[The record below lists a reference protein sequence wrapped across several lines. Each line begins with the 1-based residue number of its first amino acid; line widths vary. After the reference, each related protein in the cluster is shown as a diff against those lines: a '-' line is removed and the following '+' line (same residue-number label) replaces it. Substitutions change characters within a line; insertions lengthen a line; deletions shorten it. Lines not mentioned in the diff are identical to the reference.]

1 MFLKDNINLLTLWIN
16 GPKVT
21 AYKKI
26 NYNILMMESKTT
38 IFYVGE
44 ETKPVVENLKRL
56 KESIFSYHIDKSIHL
71 IDEHLSVD
79 PKEAN
84 DAQDYVNNIIA
95 FVGERGAGKTS
106 CMCSVISILQ
116 ELQNKKAYN
125 TSFDNLKTLPQ
136 KRIHALK
143 LIDPSFFDAVHNI
156 LEIIIGEMYNR
167 TSRDLSTS
175 ITVDKENEAR
185 KLLKSFQAIKR
196 DMLYVD
202 KNTRFERDE
211 ELEELS
217 LLAAGV
223 DLRTGIQKLIADYLS
238 YFNSDVLL
246 ISIDDIDLNV
256 KLAYEMVEQ
265 IRKYLILPN
274 VMILM
279 AVKIDQ
285 LSMVIQENLSKQ
297 FDQALKHDT
306 RILTGNDISE
316 MAERYINK
324 LIPIESRIYI
334 PSPDVFFGNS
344 LVIKDRENVVFEAD
358 TVRDAIPSLIFT
370 KCRYLF
376 YNTRGTTSPIVPR
389 NLRDL
394 RLLLQMLIKMKDYSE
409 VKPINMTEAL
419 GNKQQFKRYFFSTW
433 LDSLEVDVRS
443 VAIKLINETEPT
455 LFNKK
460 VIDLIRNMYANATSK
475 ELKSHKMYFD
485 IDSAMAKDANE
496 IKVEDNFRN
505 ILEPKNLAYN
515 ISIGDVFYVLDRL
528 LRMETSAS
536 VHRLIFFIKALY
548 SIKLYEWYDE
558 MTDMNETTKKPL
570 PTEKKPYTGD
580 FLVNIND
587 YMKLVGGNFFCL
599 DGETVL
605 PPKRINSFVER
616 EIRLINGK
624 TFFELL
630 KQVLHICRNSP
641 THENE
646 MIQLAEEDL
655 TKMHVVE
662 FFMLTISRYVWTTDK
677 TLSESGSHRYRLGAD
692 AFYNRQIGEQM
703 TNLKFDFLSPFFTLI
718 DIEHSYG
725 RFNEEIFGY
734 AKRVENSLYNKIMGL
749 FEFDRHRHLSSICIR
764 NAEVLD
770 ELFSRVKSRRGSL
783 RSSDDSKIFGSIYNE
798 IANFEIATHDYET
811 KEGNQKEYYTIQFPD
826 FSVLS
831 NLFSD
836 LGFVALFES
845 IYNRNDQVDQSAIEM
860 VTSYFNDFLNS
871 YLKKKQSTIISCLKK
886 HNKDFYDRV
895 GEDAIKEQFNDTNKS
910 YSKNEQINGLAQIIT
925 ETPSVLVDLR
935 SEADEKK
942 TNEDGENTTL
952 DSSDDSSSGEEGE
965 SAPKP
970 SDGTITEE
978 GIAPKSEV

>member
-1 MFLKDNINLLTLWIN
+1 
-16 GPKVT
+16 
-21 AYKKI
+21 
-26 NYNILMMESKTT
+26 
-38 IFYVGE
+38 
-44 ETKPVVENLKRL
+44 
-56 KESIFSYHIDKSIHL
+56 
-71 IDEHLSVD
+71 
-79 PKEAN
+79 
-84 DAQDYVNNIIA
+84 
-95 FVGERGAGKTS
+95 
-106 CMCSVISILQ
+106 MCSVISILQ

-358 TVRDAIPSLIFT
+358 TVRDAISSLIFT

-460 VIDLIRNMYANATSK
+460 VIDLIRNMYADATSK

-770 ELFSRVKSRRGSL
+770 ELFSRIKSRRGSL

>member
-1 MFLKDNINLLTLWIN
+1 
-16 GPKVT
+16 
-21 AYKKI
+21 
-26 NYNILMMESKTT
+26 MESKTT

-394 RLLLQMLIKMKDYSE
+394 RLLLQMLIKKKDYSE

-460 VIDLIRNMYANATSK
+460 VIDLIRNMYADATSK

-770 ELFSRVKSRRGSL
+770 ELFSRIKSRRGSL

-978 GIAPKSEV
+978 GIAPKIEV

>member
-1 MFLKDNINLLTLWIN
+1 
-16 GPKVT
+16 
-21 AYKKI
+21 
-26 NYNILMMESKTT
+26 MESKTT

-324 LIPIESRIYI
+324 LIPIESQIYI

-460 VIDLIRNMYANATSK
+460 VIDLIRNMYADATSK

-770 ELFSRVKSRRGSL
+770 ELFSRIKSRRGSL

-811 KEGNQKEYYTIQFPD
+811 KEGNQKEYYTIQFPG

>member
-1 MFLKDNINLLTLWIN
+1 
-16 GPKVT
+16 
-21 AYKKI
+21 
-26 NYNILMMESKTT
+26 MESKTT

-71 IDEHLSVD
+71 IDEYLSVD

-770 ELFSRVKSRRGSL
+770 ELFSRIKSRRGSL

>member
-1 MFLKDNINLLTLWIN
+1 
-16 GPKVT
+16 
-21 AYKKI
+21 
-26 NYNILMMESKTT
+26 MESKTT

-136 KRIHALK
+136 KRIYALK

-460 VIDLIRNMYANATSK
+460 VIDLIRNMYADATSK

-770 ELFSRVKSRRGSL
+770 ELFSRIKSRRGSL

>member
-1 MFLKDNINLLTLWIN
+1 MIY
-16 GPKVT
+16 V
-21 AYKKI
+21 
-26 NYNILMMESKTT
+26 MESKKT

-44 ETKPVVENLKRL
+44 ETKPVVENLERFKD
-56 KESIFSYHIDKSIHL
+56 SIFSYHIDKSLHL
-71 IDEHLSVD
+71 IDEHLSVVS
-79 PKEAN
+79 KEGS
-84 DAQDYVNNIIA
+84 DGQDFVNNIVA

-106 CMCSVISILQ
+106 CMCSVVSILK
-116 ELQNKKAYN
+116 ELQSKNAYN
-125 TSFDNLKTLPQ
+125 ASFDNLKTLPH

-143 LIDPSFFDAVHNI
+143 TIDPSFFDTVHNI

-167 TSRDLSTS
+167 TRSDLDTS
-175 ITVDKENEAR
+175 ITVDKEDEAR

-238 YFNSDVLL
+238 FCNSDILL

-274 VMILM
+274 VVILM

-297 FDQALKHDT
+297 FEQALRYDS

-324 LIPIESRIYI
+324 LIPVESRIYI

-344 LVIKDRENVVFEAD
+344 LEIKNGGKVVFEAD

-394 RLLLQMLIKMKDYSE
+394 RLLLQMLIKMKDYGE
-409 VKPINMTEAL
+409 VKSTNMTEAL

-460 VIDLIRNMYANATSK
+460 VIDLIRNMYADATSV

-485 IDSAMAKDANE
+485 SASTIAKDANE
-496 IKVEDNFRN
+496 IKVEDNFKN

-558 MTDMNETTKKPL
+558 MTDMIKAKKKEPL
-570 PTEKKPYTGD
+570 RTEKKPYTGD

-605 PPKRINSFVER
+605 PPKRIDSFVER

-630 KQVLHICRNSP
+630 KQVLDICKNSP
-641 THENE
+641 IDENGK
-646 MIQLAEEDL
+646 IQLAEDDL

-677 TLSESGSHRYRLGAD
+677 SLSESGSHRYRLGAD

-725 RFNEEIFGY
+725 RFNETIFGY
-734 AKRVENSLYNKIMGL
+734 AKCVENSLYNKIMEL
-749 FEFDRHRHLSSICIR
+749 FEFDNLRHLSSICIR
-764 NAEVLD
+764 NGEILD
-770 ELFSRVKSRRGSL
+770 ELFSRIKSKRGSL

-798 IANFEIATHDYET
+798 IANFRIATHDYET
-811 KEGNQKEYYTIQFPD
+811 KEGNQKEYYTIQFKD

-831 NLFSD
+831 ELFSD
-836 LGFVALFES
+836 SGFVALFES
-845 IYNRNDQVDQSAIEM
+845 IYNRNEKADQAAAAM
-860 VTSYFNDFLNS
+860 VTSYFSNFLNS

-886 HNKDFYDRV
+886 YNKGFYYSA
-895 GEDAIKEQFNDTNKS
+895 GEDVVKEQFNDTSKS
-910 YSKNEQINGLAQIIT
+910 YSTIEQINGLAQIIK
-925 ETPSVLVDLR
+925 EAPYLLADFR
-935 SEADEKK
+935 SEADGKRAKEEEKNTMPDTSEDNSSEEEDESA
-942 TNEDGENTTL
+942 TNP
-952 DSSDDSSSGEEGE
+952 SGE
-965 SAPKP
+965 
-970 SDGTITEE
+970 TITEE
-978 GIAPKSEV
+978 VIDPEGEV

>member
-1 MFLKDNINLLTLWIN
+1 
-16 GPKVT
+16 
-21 AYKKI
+21 
-26 NYNILMMESKTT
+26 MESKTT

-460 VIDLIRNMYANATSK
+460 VIDLIRNMYADATSK

-770 ELFSRVKSRRGSL
+770 ELFSRIKSRRGSL

-886 HNKDFYDRV
+886 HNKDFYDCV

>member
-1 MFLKDNINLLTLWIN
+1 
-16 GPKVT
+16 
-21 AYKKI
+21 
-26 NYNILMMESKTT
+26 MESKTT

-71 IDEHLSVD
+71 IDEHLSLD

-334 PSPDVFFGNS
+334 PSPDVFFANS

-460 VIDLIRNMYANATSK
+460 VIDLIRNMYADATSK

-770 ELFSRVKSRRGSL
+770 ELFSRIKSRRGSL

>member
-1 MFLKDNINLLTLWIN
+1 
-16 GPKVT
+16 
-21 AYKKI
+21 
-26 NYNILMMESKTT
+26 MESKTT

-56 KESIFSYHIDKSIHL
+56 KDSIFSYHIDKSIHL

-211 ELEELS
+211 KLEELS

-376 YNTRGTTSPIVPR
+376 YNTRGTTSLIVPR

-460 VIDLIRNMYANATSK
+460 VIDLIRNMYADATSK

-770 ELFSRVKSRRGSL
+770 ELFSRIKSRRGSL

>member
-1 MFLKDNINLLTLWIN
+1 
-16 GPKVT
+16 
-21 AYKKI
+21 
-26 NYNILMMESKTT
+26 MESKTT

-460 VIDLIRNMYANATSK
+460 VIDLIRNMYADATSK

-764 NAEVLD
+764 NVEVLD
-770 ELFSRVKSRRGSL
+770 ELFSRIKSRRGSL

>member
-1 MFLKDNINLLTLWIN
+1 
-16 GPKVT
+16 
-21 AYKKI
+21 
-26 NYNILMMESKTT
+26 MESKTT

-71 IDEHLSVD
+71 IDELLSVD

-167 TSRDLSTS
+167 TSHDLSTS

-460 VIDLIRNMYANATSK
+460 VIDLIRNMYADATSK

-770 ELFSRVKSRRGSL
+770 ELFSRIKSRRGSL

>member
-1 MFLKDNINLLTLWIN
+1 
-16 GPKVT
+16 
-21 AYKKI
+21 
-26 NYNILMMESKTT
+26 MESKTT

-56 KESIFSYHIDKSIHL
+56 KESIFTYHIDKSIHL

-175 ITVDKENEAR
+175 ITVDKGNEAR

-460 VIDLIRNMYANATSK
+460 VIDLIRNMYADATSK

-764 NAEVLD
+764 KAEVLD
-770 ELFSRVKSRRGSL
+770 ELFSRIKSRRGSL

-811 KEGNQKEYYTIQFPD
+811 KEGNQKEYYTIQFPG

>member
-1 MFLKDNINLLTLWIN
+1 
-16 GPKVT
+16 
-21 AYKKI
+21 
-26 NYNILMMESKTT
+26 MESKTT

-56 KESIFSYHIDKSIHL
+56 KESIFSYYIDKSIHL

-324 LIPIESRIYI
+324 LIPVESRIYI

-460 VIDLIRNMYANATSK
+460 VIDLIRNMYADATSK

-485 IDSAMAKDANE
+485 IDSAMAKDAND

-770 ELFSRVKSRRGSL
+770 ELFSRIKSRRGSL

-965 SAPKP
+965 SAPKH

>member
-1 MFLKDNINLLTLWIN
+1 
-16 GPKVT
+16 
-21 AYKKI
+21 
-26 NYNILMMESKTT
+26 MESKTT

-419 GNKQQFKRYFFSTW
+419 RNKQQFKRYFFSTW

-460 VIDLIRNMYANATSK
+460 VIDLIRNMYADATSK

-770 ELFSRVKSRRGSL
+770 ELFSRIKSRRGSL

>member
-1 MFLKDNINLLTLWIN
+1 
-16 GPKVT
+16 
-21 AYKKI
+21 
-26 NYNILMMESKTT
+26 MESKTT

-460 VIDLIRNMYANATSK
+460 VIDLIRNMYADATSK

-770 ELFSRVKSRRGSL
+770 ELFSRIKSRRGSL
-783 RSSDDSKIFGSIYNE
+783 RSSDDSKFFGSIYNE

>member
-1 MFLKDNINLLTLWIN
+1 
-16 GPKVT
+16 
-21 AYKKI
+21 
-26 NYNILMMESKTT
+26 MESKTT

-324 LIPIESRIYI
+324 LIPVESRIYI

-433 LDSLEVDVRS
+433 LDSLEMDVRS

-460 VIDLIRNMYANATSK
+460 VIDLIRNMYADATSK

-770 ELFSRVKSRRGSL
+770 ELFSRIKSRRGSL

>member
-1 MFLKDNINLLTLWIN
+1 
-16 GPKVT
+16 
-21 AYKKI
+21 
-26 NYNILMMESKTT
+26 MESKTT

-167 TSRDLSTS
+167 TSHDLSTS

-394 RLLLQMLIKMKDYSE
+394 RLLLQMLIKMNDYSE

-460 VIDLIRNMYANATSK
+460 VIDLIRNMYADATSK

-770 ELFSRVKSRRGSL
+770 ELFSRIKSRRGSL

>member
-1 MFLKDNINLLTLWIN
+1 
-16 GPKVT
+16 
-21 AYKKI
+21 
-26 NYNILMMESKTT
+26 MESKTT
-38 IFYVGE
+38 FFYVGE

-460 VIDLIRNMYANATSK
+460 VIDLIRNMYADATSK

-770 ELFSRVKSRRGSL
+770 ELFSRIKSRRGSL

>member
-1 MFLKDNINLLTLWIN
+1 
-16 GPKVT
+16 
-21 AYKKI
+21 
-26 NYNILMMESKTT
+26 MESKTT

-334 PSPDVFFGNS
+334 PFPDVFFGNS

-460 VIDLIRNMYANATSK
+460 VIDLIRNMYADATSK

-770 ELFSRVKSRRGSL
+770 ELFSRIKSRRGSL

>member
-1 MFLKDNINLLTLWIN
+1 
-16 GPKVT
+16 
-21 AYKKI
+21 
-26 NYNILMMESKTT
+26 MESKTT

-324 LIPIESRIYI
+324 LIPVESRIYI

-460 VIDLIRNMYANATSK
+460 VIDLIRNMYADATSK

-770 ELFSRVKSRRGSL
+770 ELFSRIKSRRGSL

>member
-1 MFLKDNINLLTLWIN
+1 
-16 GPKVT
+16 
-21 AYKKI
+21 
-26 NYNILMMESKTT
+26 MESKTT

-297 FDQALKHDT
+297 FNQALKHDT

-324 LIPIESRIYI
+324 LIPVESRIYI

-460 VIDLIRNMYANATSK
+460 VIDLIRNMYADATSK

-770 ELFSRVKSRRGSL
+770 ELFSRIKSRRGSL

>member
-1 MFLKDNINLLTLWIN
+1 
-16 GPKVT
+16 
-21 AYKKI
+21 
-26 NYNILMMESKTT
+26 MESKTT

-185 KLLKSFQAIKR
+185 KLLKSFQVIKR

-460 VIDLIRNMYANATSK
+460 VIDLIRNMYADATSK

-770 ELFSRVKSRRGSL
+770 ELFSRIKSRRGSL

>member
-1 MFLKDNINLLTLWIN
+1 
-16 GPKVT
+16 
-21 AYKKI
+21 
-26 NYNILMMESKTT
+26 MESKTT

-56 KESIFSYHIDKSIHL
+56 KDSIFSYHIDKSIHL

-460 VIDLIRNMYANATSK
+460 VIDLIRNMYADATSK

-570 PTEKKPYTGD
+570 PTEKKTYTGD

-770 ELFSRVKSRRGSL
+770 ELFSRIKSRRGSL

>member
-1 MFLKDNINLLTLWIN
+1 
-16 GPKVT
+16 
-21 AYKKI
+21 
-26 NYNILMMESKTT
+26 MESKTT

-460 VIDLIRNMYANATSK
+460 VIDLIRNMYADATSK

-570 PTEKKPYTGD
+570 PTEKKTYTGD

-770 ELFSRVKSRRGSL
+770 ELFSRIKSRRGSL

-978 GIAPKSEV
+978 GIAPKIEV

>member
-1 MFLKDNINLLTLWIN
+1 
-16 GPKVT
+16 
-21 AYKKI
+21 
-26 NYNILMMESKTT
+26 MESKTT

-460 VIDLIRNMYANATSK
+460 VIDLIRNMYADATSK

-770 ELFSRVKSRRGSL
+770 ELFSRIKSRRGSL

-871 YLKKKQSTIISCLKK
+871 YLKKKQSTIISSLKK

>member
-1 MFLKDNINLLTLWIN
+1 
-16 GPKVT
+16 
-21 AYKKI
+21 
-26 NYNILMMESKTT
+26 MESKTT

-460 VIDLIRNMYANATSK
+460 VIDLIRNMYADATSK

-692 AFYNRQIGEQM
+692 AFYNRQVGEQM

-770 ELFSRVKSRRGSL
+770 ELFSRIKSRRGSL

>member
-1 MFLKDNINLLTLWIN
+1 
-16 GPKVT
+16 
-21 AYKKI
+21 
-26 NYNILMMESKTT
+26 
-38 IFYVGE
+38 
-44 ETKPVVENLKRL
+44 
-56 KESIFSYHIDKSIHL
+56 
-71 IDEHLSVD
+71 
-79 PKEAN
+79 
-84 DAQDYVNNIIA
+84 
-95 FVGERGAGKTS
+95 
-106 CMCSVISILQ
+106 
-116 ELQNKKAYN
+116 
-125 TSFDNLKTLPQ
+125 
-136 KRIHALK
+136 
-143 LIDPSFFDAVHNI
+143 
-156 LEIIIGEMYNR
+156 MYNR

-460 VIDLIRNMYANATSK
+460 VIDLIRNMYADATSK

-770 ELFSRVKSRRGSL
+770 ELFSRIKSRRGSL

-978 GIAPKSEV
+978 GIAPKIEV

>member
-1 MFLKDNINLLTLWIN
+1 
-16 GPKVT
+16 
-21 AYKKI
+21 
-26 NYNILMMESKTT
+26 MESKTT

-167 TSRDLSTS
+167 TSHDLSTS

-460 VIDLIRNMYANATSK
+460 VIDLIRNMYADATSK

-570 PTEKKPYTGD
+570 PTEK
-580 FLVNIND
+580 NHI
-587 YMKLVGGNFFCL
+587 
-599 DGETVL
+599 
-605 PPKRINSFVER
+605 R
-616 EIRLINGK
+616 EI
-624 TFFELL
+624 
-630 KQVLHICRNSP
+630 
-641 THENE
+641 
-646 MIQLAEEDL
+646 
-655 TKMHVVE
+655 
-662 FFMLTISRYVWTTDK
+662 
-677 TLSESGSHRYRLGAD
+677 
-692 AFYNRQIGEQM
+692 
-703 TNLKFDFLSPFFTLI
+703 FLSIL
-718 DIEHSYG
+718 
-725 RFNEEIFGY
+725 
-734 AKRVENSLYNKIMGL
+734 M
-749 FEFDRHRHLSSICIR
+749 
-764 NAEVLD
+764 
-770 ELFSRVKSRRGSL
+770 
-783 RSSDDSKIFGSIYNE
+783 
-798 IANFEIATHDYET
+798 
-811 KEGNQKEYYTIQFPD
+811 TI
-826 FSVLS
+826 
-831 NLFSD
+831 
-836 LGFVALFES
+836 
-845 IYNRNDQVDQSAIEM
+845 
-860 VTSYFNDFLNS
+860 
-871 YLKKKQSTIISCLKK
+871 
-886 HNKDFYDRV
+886 
-895 GEDAIKEQFNDTNKS
+895 
-910 YSKNEQINGLAQIIT
+910 
-925 ETPSVLVDLR
+925 
-935 SEADEKK
+935 
-942 TNEDGENTTL
+942 
-952 DSSDDSSSGEEGE
+952 
-965 SAPKP
+965 
-970 SDGTITEE
+970 
-978 GIAPKSEV
+978 

>member
-1 MFLKDNINLLTLWIN
+1 
-16 GPKVT
+16 
-21 AYKKI
+21 
-26 NYNILMMESKTT
+26 MESKTT

-175 ITVDKENEAR
+175 VTVDKENEAR

-285 LSMVIQENLSKQ
+285 LSMVIQENLSNQ

-324 LIPIESRIYI
+324 LIPVESRIYI

-460 VIDLIRNMYANATSK
+460 VIDLIRNMYADATSK

-770 ELFSRVKSRRGSL
+770 ELFSRIKSRRGSL

>member
-1 MFLKDNINLLTLWIN
+1 M
-16 GPKVT
+16 
-21 AYKKI
+21 
-26 NYNILMMESKTT
+26 
-38 IFYVGE
+38 
-44 ETKPVVENLKRL
+44 
-56 KESIFSYHIDKSIHL
+56 
-71 IDEHLSVD
+71 
-79 PKEAN
+79 
-84 DAQDYVNNIIA
+84 
-95 FVGERGAGKTS
+95 
-106 CMCSVISILQ
+106 
-116 ELQNKKAYN
+116 
-125 TSFDNLKTLPQ
+125 
-136 KRIHALK
+136 
-143 LIDPSFFDAVHNI
+143 
-156 LEIIIGEMYNR
+156 
-167 TSRDLSTS
+167 
-175 ITVDKENEAR
+175 
-185 KLLKSFQAIKR
+185 
-196 DMLYVD
+196 
-202 KNTRFERDE
+202 
-211 ELEELS
+211 
-217 LLAAGV
+217 
-223 DLRTGIQKLIADYLS
+223 
-238 YFNSDVLL
+238 

-460 VIDLIRNMYANATSK
+460 VIDLIRNMYADATSK

-770 ELFSRVKSRRGSL
+770 ELFSRIKSRRGSL

-811 KEGNQKEYYTIQFPD
+811 KEGNQKEYYTIQFPG

-845 IYNRNDQVDQSAIEM
+845 IYNRNDQVDQSVIEM

>member
-1 MFLKDNINLLTLWIN
+1 
-16 GPKVT
+16 
-21 AYKKI
+21 
-26 NYNILMMESKTT
+26 
-38 IFYVGE
+38 
-44 ETKPVVENLKRL
+44 
-56 KESIFSYHIDKSIHL
+56 
-71 IDEHLSVD
+71 
-79 PKEAN
+79 
-84 DAQDYVNNIIA
+84 
-95 FVGERGAGKTS
+95 
-106 CMCSVISILQ
+106 MCSVISILQ

-156 LEIIIGEMYNR
+156 LEIIIGEMYSR
-167 TSRDLSTS
+167 TSHDLSTS

-460 VIDLIRNMYANATSK
+460 VIDLIRNMYADATSK
-475 ELKSHKMYFD
+475 ELKSHKMFFD

-770 ELFSRVKSRRGSL
+770 ELFSRIKSRRGSL

>member
-1 MFLKDNINLLTLWIN
+1 MPTLLLN
-16 GPKVT
+16 S
-21 AYKKI
+21 Y
-26 NYNILMMESKTT
+26 
-38 IFYVGE
+38 E

-443 VAIKLINETEPT
+443 VAIKQKKETEPT

-460 VIDLIRNMYANATSK
+460 VIDLIRNMYADATSK

-770 ELFSRVKSRRGSL
+770 ELFSRIKSRRGSL

-811 KEGNQKEYYTIQFPD
+811 KEGNQKEYYTIQFPG

-952 DSSDDSSSGEEGE
+952 DSSDDSSSGEESE

>member
-1 MFLKDNINLLTLWIN
+1 M
-16 GPKVT
+16 
-21 AYKKI
+21 
-26 NYNILMMESKTT
+26 
-38 IFYVGE
+38 
-44 ETKPVVENLKRL
+44 
-56 KESIFSYHIDKSIHL
+56 
-71 IDEHLSVD
+71 
-79 PKEAN
+79 
-84 DAQDYVNNIIA
+84 
-95 FVGERGAGKTS
+95 
-106 CMCSVISILQ
+106 
-116 ELQNKKAYN
+116 QNKKAYN

-167 TSRDLSTS
+167 TSHDLSTS

-265 IRKYLILPN
+265 IRKNLILPN

-460 VIDLIRNMYANATSK
+460 VIDLIRNMYADATSK

-770 ELFSRVKSRRGSL
+770 ELFSRIKSRRGSL

-942 TNEDGENTTL
+942 TNEGGENTTL

>member
-1 MFLKDNINLLTLWIN
+1 
-16 GPKVT
+16 
-21 AYKKI
+21 
-26 NYNILMMESKTT
+26 MESKTT

-167 TSRDLSTS
+167 TNRDLSTS

-770 ELFSRVKSRRGSL
+770 ELFSRIKSRRGSL

>member
-1 MFLKDNINLLTLWIN
+1 
-16 GPKVT
+16 
-21 AYKKI
+21 
-26 NYNILMMESKTT
+26 MESKTT

-156 LEIIIGEMYNR
+156 LEIIIGKMYNR

-460 VIDLIRNMYANATSK
+460 VIDLIRNMYADATSK

-770 ELFSRVKSRRGSL
+770 ELFSRIKSRRGSL

>member
-1 MFLKDNINLLTLWIN
+1 
-16 GPKVT
+16 
-21 AYKKI
+21 
-26 NYNILMMESKTT
+26 MESKTT

-460 VIDLIRNMYANATSK
+460 VIDLIRNMYADATSK

-570 PTEKKPYTGD
+570 PTEKKTYTGD

-770 ELFSRVKSRRGSL
+770 ELFSRIKSRRGSL